1 MKVLVVQSDLILCNP
16 MDCSLP
22 GSSVQGILH
31 TRILEWFAMP
41 FSRVFSWPRD
51 QTQVSCT
58 AGRFFAVRCS
68 GLVSCTIGRCTE
80 LAGFYQDQGVDKVH
94 KAKVRI
100 WIWKNVKHSGKNG
113 KAPSTTERKQLL
125 RSWKVGIQN
134 PVTSSANP
142 LNLTSCTE
150 SSLFTGQAVKKSWL
164 NDNSIGVR
172 PACLLW

>member
-51 QTQVSCT
+51 QTQ
-58 AGRFFAVRCS
+58 
-68 GLVSCTIGRCTE
+68 VSCTIGRCTE